1 MPAIRLSRSG
11 TAASR
16 RAIPLAAGAPDAW
29 TMAILERRKI
39 MGANRAILVLVA
51 TGFAAGVSGDVVRTP
66 VAAVPV
72 SVNLRVASVRV
83 ERTGFTPAGQHQVRI
98 DAQVICNAAAPTS
111 VGPFLLLLEYHDG
124 DGVYHRLGN
133 ATIPRLACGAG
144 ASARVPTETRTFTNI
159 VPARTVRTFRATAD
173 SNNVI
178 PETNDTDNWYA
189 TPYSANGCP
198 GVDLVLTRLDLDR
211 SRDGSSVLVQAWVR
225 NRCLADCLGD
235 IYYVIDPGAGGS
247 VEQRIA
253 IRIDGETEVGHLGT
267 TAVAAR
273 PGEAVTYTVRIETRG
288 GGCTDAAAGNN
299 TCRVT
304 LAAGVDARSFPCT
317 ASSAPR

>member
-1 MPAIRLSRSG
+1 
-11 TAASR
+11 
-16 RAIPLAAGAPDAW
+16 
-29 TMAILERRKI
+29 
-39 MGANRAILVLVA
+39 MGANRAILVLLA

-66 VAAVPV
+66 AAVAVTP
-72 SVNLRVASVRV
+72 NLRVQSVRV

-98 DAQVICNAAAPTS
+98 DAQVICNAPAPTS
-111 VGPFLLLLEYHDG
+111 VSAFLLLLEYHDG

-178 PETNDTDNWYA
+178 AETNNTDNWYT
-189 TPYSANGCP
+189 TPYSATGCP

-211 SRDGSSVLVQAWVR
+211 SRDGSNVLVQAWVR
-225 NRCLADCLGD
+225 NRCLADCVDD
-235 IYYVIDPGAGGS
+235 IYYVIDPGAGGGS

-288 GGCTDAAAGNN
+288 GGCTDEAAANN

-304 LAAGVDARSFPCT
+304 LPAGVDARSFPCT
-317 ASSAPR
+317 VSSAPR